1 MHCQIVKRGWLSC
14 GPSRFGSDLK
24 TEEKLDRSQ
33 AGWRTAKAWPVD
45 TNHMNPLAQAKP
57 YTEELFSV
65 VQQEMSGAFFFRLWL
80 VAGYKIVND
89 IYLLWKKKPALFRLV
104 ISYQSFFFL
113 LSPPVSFISTS
124 LSLSV
129 SCLMRFADRRRSAF
143 IMPVDS
149 LTNHVAWRCLLSNG
163 TNQAHSEGP
172 VVNWHG
178 CGRDGRQPI
187 RLYWFK
193 RIAPHLRG
201 IYQCV
206 NCPLANHKS
215 PARARTSG
223 ICGISRGLEGQH
235 REDPQ

>member
-104 ISYQSFFFL
+104 ISYQSFFFI
-113 LSPPVSFISTS
+113 ISTS
-124 LSLSV
+124 FFHIHL
-129 SCLMRFADRRRSAF
+129 
-143 IMPVDS
+143 P
-149 LTNHVAWRCLLSNG
+149 LTVCLLSDAVCWQTAFCLHYARG
-163 TNQAHSEGP
+163 LSDKPRGVTMFVVKWYKSGP
-172 VVNWHG
+172 
-178 CGRDGRQPI
+178 
-187 RLYWFK
+187 
-193 RIAPHLRG
+193 LRG
-201 IYQCV
+201 TRGELTRMRPWRPSADKALLIQMD
-206 NCPLANHKS
+206 
-215 PARARTSG
+215 RTSSAG
-223 ICGISRGLEGQH
+223 DLSMCQLPTSQPQITSTGQNLGDLWDIQ
-235 REDPQ
+235 RIGGTA